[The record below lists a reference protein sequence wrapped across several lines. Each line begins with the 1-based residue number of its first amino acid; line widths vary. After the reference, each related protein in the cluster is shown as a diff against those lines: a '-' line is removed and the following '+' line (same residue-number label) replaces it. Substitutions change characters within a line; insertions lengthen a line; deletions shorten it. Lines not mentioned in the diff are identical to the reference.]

1 MNIEKRR
8 DLLAALPP
16 NEKKL
21 IYTSDDGTEI
31 SVIRTDELT
40 VKDFS
45 VFIKKPGEAEFNAT
59 FVRLLIDLHIKKI
72 SKPEEVN
79 ALSKGFESIYEGAD
93 CTIMVENINGKN
105 FPMQLDR
112 LDINMV
118 CAQLLMIKQEFNY
131 GPGKR
136 ETVYDPARGYLIAY
150 IRWVLSKKNEI
161 DKIVEAA
168 VKEYIPPEKFDN

>member
-1 MNIEKRR
+1 MDIEQRR
-8 DLLAALPP
+8 ELLVKLPP

-21 IYTSDDGTEI
+21 IFTSGDGTEV
-31 SVIRTDELT
+31 SVTRTDEFT

-45 VFIKKPGEAEFNAT
+45 VFLKKKGEAEFNAT
-59 FVRLLIDLHIKKI
+59 FIRLLIDLHIKKI
-72 SKPEEVN
+72 SKPDEAD
-79 ALSKGFESIYEGAD
+79 ALSKGFESIYNGED
-93 CTIMVENINGKN
+93 CNALIENIDGKT

-118 CAQLLMIKQEFNY
+118 CTQLLMIKQEFNY
-131 GPGKR
+131 GPGKH
-136 ETVYDPARGYLIAY
+136 ETAYDPARGYLMAY